1 MYSMAEVSYL
11 RWMSGVLEEHLGE
24 GYWLLF
30 TQRLPISYKVGD
42 HLYGLMHQG
51 CLPRDE
57 EGMEGEVM
65 EDVVKEEVI

>member
-1 MYSMAEVSYL
+1 MAL
-11 RWMSGVLEEHLGE
+11 TE
-24 GYWLLF
+24 GYWFLF